1 MIYVDEQEPVGGQSF
16 ANSLLKMTPDANS
29 LFLFVLD
36 GGQFNG
42 QLVEVAD
49 DENTLQLVE
58 VCQSGIGGLGL
69 SK

>member
-36 GGQFNG
+36 GGQLWSVG
-42 QLVEVAD
+42 
-49 DENTLQLVE
+49 
-58 VCQSGIGGLGL
+58 
-69 SK
+69 